1 MMRTRPGAVGASEE
15 EYIAREEADR
25 EREYVLDQRQIAA
38 DLAARARAE
47 AQERDKHAHVM
58 RCPECATPLH
68 GEALTGVQVDRCP
81 ACGGV
86 WTGRGQLERL
96 TRARSGFLHGLA
108 GLLRTRDGTP

>member
-25 EREYVLDQRQIAA
+25 QREYVLDQKQDAA
-38 DLAARARAE
+38 RLAERARAKAHE
-47 AQERDKHAHVM
+47 QLHVM
-58 RCPECATPLH
+58 RCPECTGPLH
-68 GEALTGVQVDRCP
+68 GEALRGVEVDRCR

-96 TRARSGFLHGLA
+96 TRTRSGFLHALA
-108 GLLRTRDGTP
+108 GLFRGS